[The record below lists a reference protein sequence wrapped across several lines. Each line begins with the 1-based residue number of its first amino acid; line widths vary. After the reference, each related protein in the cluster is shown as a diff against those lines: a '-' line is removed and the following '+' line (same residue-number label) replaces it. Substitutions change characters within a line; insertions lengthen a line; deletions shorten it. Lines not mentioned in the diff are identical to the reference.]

1 MRHHGIGIYAIRTR
15 HDHNAHWIF
24 MICFITNIFYHRQ
37 FFRSHLLGDLRN
49 HFGWRGLV
57 RQGADNDF
65 PVFFL
70 PCGAHFDSAAT
81 LLIYFAN
88 FFFRRNDF
96 RLCREIRAL
105 YHSQQIIQGRFRI
118 IQQHHC
124 SIGDF
129 INVMRR
135 NIRCHPHRDPCCAV
149 E

>member
-15 HDHNAHWIF
+15 HDHNAHRIF

-37 FFRSHLLGDLRN
+37 FFRRHLLGDLRN

-57 RQGADNDF
+57 REGADNDF

-70 PCGAHFDSAAT
+70 PCCAHFDRAAT

-105 YHSQQIIQGRFRI
+105 HHSQQIIQGRFWI

-135 NIRCHPHRDPCCAV
+135 NIRCHPHRDPCRTV

>member
-1 MRHHGIGIYAIRTR
+1 MRHHGIGIYAIRTW
-15 HDHNAHWIF
+15 HDDNAHRIF

-37 FFRSHLLGDLRN
+37 LFRGHLLGNLCN
-49 HFGWRGLV
+49 HFGWRRLV
-57 RQGADNDF
+57 RQSTDNDF

-70 PCGAHFDSAAT
+70 PCCAHFDRAAT

-105 YHSQQIIQGRFRI
+105 HHSQQIIQGRFRI

-124 SIGDF
+124 SVSNF
-129 INVMRR
+129 INVVRR
-135 NIRCHPHRDPCCAV
+135 NIRCHPHRDACRAV